1 MAVSTRNRS
10 AERLIDI
17 LVELQ
22 NYGVVSRHNL
32 MKKYNITERT
42 AYRDLNMLSPFIE
55 ACGDGKYRLISAR
68 AGNQSKESL
77 HKSLARL
84 LDTDAIF
91 PERDEGFWQKLEN
104 RATEKHIR
112 VQFHNPEHTIRDDLR
127 KYLDVLEKAI
137 CNSNVC
143 QIAYAGKIRIVHPY
157 KLTNQRSIWYLLA
170 TEENKLKSF
179 SLAKIKWLD
188 IKKEK
193 FAKSD
198 EIQSLVSE
206 SCDPWV
212 SDKTFDVVLFI
223 HSNIAH
229 YFLRRDLLPYQQ
241 LLHKHDNGITLSCK
255 ASHKNQII
263 PLILYWL
270 PNVEIIEPVWLKEVM
285 LTMLGKYLTAENVS

>member
-1 MAVSTRNRS
+1 MR
-10 AERLIDI
+10 
-17 LVELQ
+17 
-22 NYGVVSRHNL
+22 
-32 MKKYNITERT
+32 
-42 AYRDLNMLSPFIE
+42 F
-55 ACGDGKYRLISAR
+55 
-68 AGNQSKESL
+68 
-77 HKSLARL
+77 
-84 LDTDAIF
+84 F

-179 SLAKIKWLD
+179 SLAKNKMAGYK
-188 IKKEK
+188 KKEK

-229 YFLRRDLLPYQQ
+229 YFFATGLTSLPAIATQ
-241 LLHKHDNGITLSCK
+241 T
-255 ASHKNQII
+255 
-263 PLILYWL
+263 
-270 PNVEIIEPVWLKEVM
+270 
-285 LTMLGKYLTAENVS
+285 

>member
-1 MAVSTRNRS
+1 
-10 AERLIDI
+10 
-17 LVELQ
+17 
-22 NYGVVSRHNL
+22 SRYNL

-55 ACGDGKYRLISAR
+55 ACGDGKYRLISARAGNQSKESLHKSLARLLDTRLISAR

-143 QIAYAGKIRIVHPY
+143 QIAYAGKTRIVHPY

-223 HSNIAH
+223 YSNIAH

-255 ASHKNQII
+255 AAHKNQIV

-270 PNVEIIEPVWLKEVM
+270 PNVEIIEPVWLKEAV

>member
-1 MAVSTRNRS
+1 
-10 AERLIDI
+10 
-17 LVELQ
+17 
-22 NYGVVSRHNL
+22 
-32 MKKYNITERT
+32 
-42 AYRDLNMLSPFIE
+42 
-55 ACGDGKYRLISAR
+55 CGDGKYRLISAR

>member
-77 HKSLARL
+77 HKSLVRL

-112 VQFHNPEHTIRDDLR
+112 VQLHNPEHTIRDDLR

-143 QIAYAGKIRIVHPY
+143 QIAYAGKTRIVHPY

-229 YFLRRDLLPYQQ
+229 YFLRRDLLPY
-241 LLHKHDNGITLSCK
+241 
-255 ASHKNQII
+255 
-263 PLILYWL
+263 
-270 PNVEIIEPVWLKEVM
+270 
-285 LTMLGKYLTAENVS
+285 

>member
-1 MAVSTRNRS
+1 
-10 AERLIDI
+10 
-17 LVELQ
+17 
-22 NYGVVSRHNL
+22 
-32 MKKYNITERT
+32 KKYNITERT

-143 QIAYAGKIRIVHPY
+143 QIAYAGKTRI
-157 KLTNQRSIWYLLA
+157 
-170 TEENKLKSF
+170 
-179 SLAKIKWLD
+179 
-188 IKKEK
+188 
-193 FAKSD
+193 
-198 EIQSLVSE
+198 
-206 SCDPWV
+206 
-212 SDKTFDVVLFI
+212 
-223 HSNIAH
+223 
-229 YFLRRDLLPYQQ
+229 
-241 LLHKHDNGITLSCK
+241 
-255 ASHKNQII
+255 
-263 PLILYWL
+263 
-270 PNVEIIEPVWLKEVM
+270 
-285 LTMLGKYLTAENVS
+285 

>member
-1 MAVSTRNRS
+1 
-10 AERLIDI
+10 
-17 LVELQ
+17 
-22 NYGVVSRHNL
+22 
-32 MKKYNITERT
+32 
-42 AYRDLNMLSPFIE
+42 
-55 ACGDGKYRLISAR
+55 
-68 AGNQSKESL
+68 
-77 HKSLARL
+77 
-84 LDTDAIF
+84 
-91 PERDEGFWQKLEN
+91 
-104 RATEKHIR
+104 HIR

-143 QIAYAGKIRIVHPY
+143 QIAYAGKTRIVHPY

-255 ASHKNQII
+255 AAHKNQII

-270 PNVEIIEPVWLKEVM
+270 PNVEIIEPVWLKEAV

>member
-1 MAVSTRNRS
+1 MADSTRNRS

-112 VQFHNPEHTIRDDLR
+112 VQFHNPEHTMEGANKQVISSQADSL
-127 KYLDVLEKAI
+127 I
-137 CNSNVC
+137 
-143 QIAYAGKIRIVHPY
+143 KISRIWADFFPAN
-157 KLTNQRSIWYLLA
+157 TS
-170 TEENKLKSF
+170 
-179 SLAKIKWLD
+179 
-188 IKKEK
+188 
-193 FAKSD
+193 
-198 EIQSLVSE
+198 
-206 SCDPWV
+206 
-212 SDKTFDVVLFI
+212 
-223 HSNIAH
+223 
-229 YFLRRDLLPYQQ
+229 
-241 LLHKHDNGITLSCK
+241 
-255 ASHKNQII
+255 
-263 PLILYWL
+263 
-270 PNVEIIEPVWLKEVM
+270 
-285 LTMLGKYLTAENVS
+285 

>member
-1 MAVSTRNRS
+1 
-10 AERLIDI
+10 
-17 LVELQ
+17 
-22 NYGVVSRHNL
+22 
-32 MKKYNITERT
+32 
-42 AYRDLNMLSPFIE
+42 
-55 ACGDGKYRLISAR
+55 
-68 AGNQSKESL
+68 
-77 HKSLARL
+77 
-84 LDTDAIF
+84 
-91 PERDEGFWQKLEN
+91 
-104 RATEKHIR
+104 
-112 VQFHNPEHTIRDDLR
+112 
-127 KYLDVLEKAI
+127 
-137 CNSNVC
+137 
-143 QIAYAGKIRIVHPY
+143 
-157 KLTNQRSIWYLLA
+157 
-170 TEENKLKSF
+170 
-179 SLAKIKWLD
+179 LD

-223 HSNIAH
+223 YSNIAH

-255 ASHKNQII
+255 AAHKNQII